1 MNKLSID
8 MTQHITCFFF
18 LFFFADNNSDW
29 ILSSVYVNLKQMQTF
44 FTTNILKYWAIL
56 VKS

>member
-8 MTQHITCFFF
+8 MTQHITCFF

-44 FTTNILKYWAIL
+44 FTTNILKY
-56 VKS
+56 

>member
-44 FTTNILKYWAIL
+44 FTTNILKY
-56 VKS
+56 